1 VLITLNDFSRR
12 WFMKK
17 ATKAAVSARRRLLCN
32 PYAHIE
38 YLEDFELETN
48 VSRALPAAPLIE
60 ASRRRLEDPY
70 AYLDDSGGY
79 SADAIH
85 LAKPGISLRT
95 VGVANLSGNVSKKL
109 PGGPSNRYTKAAI
122 EKFASD
128 LHARLWRE
136 RESLFGGISPS
147 DPIELLDPA
156 FALHL
161 VGYDFSVEEGLGKY
175 RGKGGYVEVAGLIDR
190 PSKRVCVSRQFPT
203 NVRTFTAAHEL
214 GHAVLHA
221 AGGGI
226 HRDRPLDGT
235 KFSRDPVELEADTFA
250 TFFLMPGRLVRT
262 RFEGLFGTDFFE
274 LNDHTAF
281 ALSSSSVEEIRS
293 ECSTLRHL
301 SRMLVSAERFN
312 GRHFVSLADQF
323 RVSIEAM
330 AIRIEELE
338 LVA

>member
-1 VLITLNDFSRR
+1 
-12 WFMKK
+12 MKK
-17 ATKAAVSARRRLLCN
+17 ATKSAVSACRRLLCN

-38 YLEDFELETN
+38 YLEDFELETHAG
-48 VSRALPAAPLIE
+48 RGLPAAPLIE

-79 SADAIH
+79 SADVAL
-85 LAKPGISLRT
+85 LAKPGIGLQS
-95 VGVANLSGNVSKKL
+95 VGVANLSGNVSQKL
-109 PGGPSNRYTKAAI
+109 PGGPSNRHTKAGI
-122 EKFASD
+122 EKLASD

-136 RESLFGGISPS
+136 RESLFGGIPPS

-156 FALHL
+156 LALHL
-161 VGYDFSVEEGLGKY
+161 VGYDFTIDEGLGKY
-175 RGKGGYVEVAGLIDR
+175 RGNGGYVEVAGLIDR
-190 PSKRVCVSRQFPT
+190 PSKTVRVSRRFPT

-235 KFSRDPVELEADTFA
+235 KFSRDPTELEADTFA

-262 RFEGLFGTDFFE
+262 RFAGLFGTDFFE

-281 ALSSSSVEEIRS
+281 ALSGASVEEIRS
-293 ECSTLRHL
+293 ECPTLRHL
-301 SRMLVSAERFN
+301 SRMLASAERFN

-323 RVSIEAM
+323 RVSNEAM
-330 AIRIEELE
+330 AIRLEELE